1 MAASDPPP
9 LNDSEQAAL
18 NYLLAADFPGVE
30 ELREQARVASVVGRC
45 PCGCA
50 SVDFSVDREA
60 ARPATSYEPVPVDA
74 TTRDVGPG
82 GPFQLLIF
90 VRDG

>member
-1 MAASDPPP
+1 MDASEFPRP
-9 LNDSEQAAL
+9 LNKSERDAL

-50 SVDFSVDREA
+50 SVDFSVDREVT
-60 ARPATSYEPVPVDA
+60 RRATSYEPVPVDA
-74 TTRDVGPG
+74 TTREIFPG
-82 GPFQLLIF
+82 EGLCP
-90 VRDG
+90 RRSR